1 MGEDVIG
8 RHQRRRAADPDQP
21 HGDVQV
27 PRRLRQRKD
36 RRPARAA
43 HLARTLT
50 VGLQRAARTSSQVL
64 LYGSTLLFAGIF
76 TGLIHVNISLLPP
89 SALWALAAWCLM
101 VLAFLGLS
109 VGSVCA
115 RLMLALARGGRG
127 LARRAWDASRV

>member
-1 MGEDVIG
+1 MS
-8 RHQRRRAADPDQP
+8 HAP
-21 HGDVQV
+21 
-27 PRRLRQRKD
+27 
-36 RRPARAA
+36 RPARAA

-50 VGLQRAARTSSQVL
+50 VVLQRTARTSSRVL
-64 LYGSTLLFAGIF
+64 LYGSVVLFAGIF

-127 LARRAWDASRV
+127 LARRAWGASRV

>member
-1 MGEDVIG
+1 MSHAA
-8 RHQRRRAADPDQP
+8 RSARAP
-21 HGDVQV
+21 
-27 PRRLRQRKD
+27 
-36 RRPARAA
+36 RAA

-101 VLAFLGLS
+101 VIAFLGLS

-115 RLMLALARGGRG
+115 RIMLTLARGSRG